1 MSLDKKIK
9 DYKES
14 INVLP
19 NEEKIK
25 DTVTKSIDAF
35 CSAQQQKILTYWE
48 FLWTQLK
55 LIQKRWWFFQLLL
68 LIVLWIVLP
77 SMKGEQFMP
86 KTLGVIASLFV
97 ILIIPEL
104 WKNKTNK
111 SMEIEC
117 TSYYSLRQIY
127 AARMMLFGIV
137 DIALVSLF
145 CVLSSLVWEI
155 VFSELLVQFILP
167 MVVTSCIC
175 FAILCSKHSFSETIA
190 VMTCILWSAIWLLV
204 VLNEN
209 VYDVITFPLWI
220 IFLVIAFAFLVFTIH
235 RTIYYCNNYWEVPF
249 YGIDV
254 K

>member
-1 MSLDKKIK
+1 MI
-9 DYKES
+9 
-14 INVLP
+14 
-19 NEEKIK
+19 
-25 DTVTKSIDAF
+25 T
-35 CSAQQQKILTYWE
+35 
-48 FLWTQLK
+48 
-55 LIQKRWWFFQLLL
+55 
-68 LIVLWIVLP
+68 
-77 SMKGEQFMP
+77 
-86 KTLGVIASLFV
+86 
-97 ILIIPEL
+97 
-104 WKNKTNK
+104 
-111 SMEIEC
+111 
-117 TSYYSLRQIY
+117 
-127 AARMMLFGIV
+127 
-137 DIALVSLF
+137 
-145 CVLSSLVWEI
+145 WEI

>member
-1 MSLDKKIK
+1 MNLDKKIK
-9 DYKES
+9 EYKES
-14 INVLP
+14 IKMIP
-19 NEEKIK
+19 NDQKIK
-25 DTVTKSIDAF
+25 DTVIKSIDAF
-35 CSAQQQKILTYWE
+35 CSVQQQKMLTYCE

-68 LIVLWIVLP
+68 LIVLWFMLP

-86 KTLGVIASLFV
+86 KTLGIIASLFV

-127 AARMMLFGIV
+127 AARMLLFGIV
-137 DIALVSLF
+137 DIVLISLF
-145 CVLSSLVWEI
+145 CVLSSLVWKI
-155 VFSELLVQFILP
+155 VFSQLLVQFILP

-175 FAILCSKHSFSETIA
+175 FGILCSKYSFSETIA
-190 VMTCILWSAIWLLV
+190 VMMCVLWSAIWLLV

-209 VYDVITFPLWI
+209 VYAAITFPLWI
-220 IFLVIAFAFLVFTIH
+220 VFLVIAFAFLVFTIH
-235 RTIYYCNNYWEVPF
+235 RTIYNCNNYWEVPF